1 MITDMRSGNPCQ
13 DSAKHTALIVE
24 DDPRLQRAMSAQ
36 LVRMDFHVLS
46 ASHCEGA
53 IRHLAECEPH
63 VVCIDVG
70 LPTKSGYDLCEYI
83 RGVLGCDWLP
93 ILVTSEYAS
102 PQDMAY
108 AEDAGGNAFLHKPF
122 SMGQLAHCIESMA
135 KSTPCSVLAV
145 HELQAL
151 AWKPVSSL
159 YLTNHRSA
167 PSPFA
172 ARRRTRESA
181 VAAIAVT

>member
-1 MITDMRSGNPCQ
+1 MLMDTHSGNPCW

-36 LVRMDFHVLS
+36 LARMDFCVLV
-46 ASHCEGA
+46 ASHYEGA
-53 IRHLAECEPH
+53 IRRLAEREPH

-83 RGVLGCDWLP
+83 RGVLGWAGLP

-122 SMGQLAHCIESMA
+122 SMGQLAQCIESLA
-135 KSTPCSVLAV
+135 NATPCSVPAV

-151 AWKPVSSL
+151 AWKPVSSR
-159 YLTNHRSA
+159 YVTNQRA
-167 PSPFA
+167 ERGLFA
-172 ARRRTRESA
+172 A
-181 VAAIAVT
+181 